1 MRLLVGALL
10 VLTLVG
16 CGGGKGGD
24 GGPTLAAGAAGTPAG
39 CAGDCAAAT
48 PTALTVAEVNRILSQ
63 AVQEAQARG
72 AAGTIAVVDR
82 SGNVLGVF
90 KMTGAAATFT
100 ISGGRGVVG
109 GLEGVNIVP
118 SEYAAI
124 SKAIT
129 GAYLSS
135 EGNAFST
142 RTASQI
148 VQENF
153 NPGEVNSPGGPL
165 FGVQFS
171 SLSCSDVVNTA
182 VSTAGPRPS
191 PLGLAADPGGLPLY
205 KNGIVVGGIG
215 VIADGVY
222 GLDLNINDV
231 DQDLDE
237 LVAVAGARGFDAPVN
252 RRGDHI
258 TADGRTFR
266 YLDSEAIVSN
276 PAAAPAAPT
285 GGALLTVPAYK
296 AASAVTAGVAFS
308 TNASGFR
315 LDAATPEFAGLGA
328 YVLDN
333 GAGANRFPPI
343 AGTDALLTAAEVKRI
358 LAEAIKIANRARAQI
373 RQPLG
378 THAQVTISV
387 VDTNAAILGVIRT
400 PDAPV
405 FGTDVAIQKARSALL
420 FSSVSAGAL
429 NAVVPGP
436 LAPLVQGTPISTY
449 VTAMQA
455 LIPGALTN
463 GVAYSNRAIGN
474 LARPFLPDGINAN
487 GPGPL
492 SKPLAQWSP
501 FADGMQ
507 LDLVRDKVVTNI
519 IAGANMG
526 PCSAV
531 PAVANGIQIFPGAV
545 PIYRGATLVGAIGI
559 SGDGIDQDDM
569 VAFLGLANAGIVL
582 GTGIANAPVTRAD
595 TIAVPGGLLR
605 YVNCPV
611 SPFLD
616 TTATNVCNGI

>member
-10 VLTLVG
+10 ALALLG
-16 CGGGKGGD
+16 CGGGEGGD
-24 GGPTLAAGAAGTPAG
+24 GGPTVAAPG
-39 CAGDCAAAT
+39 CEGGCAAAT
-48 PTALTVAEVNRILSQ
+48 PTALTAAEVNRILSQ

-72 AAGTIAVVDR
+72 ALGTIAVVDR

-109 GLEGVNIVP
+109 GLEGVNTVP

-153 NPGEVNSPGGPL
+153 NPGEVNAPGGPL

-222 GLDLNINDV
+222 GLDLNINDI

-237 LVAVAGARGFDAPVN
+237 LVAVAGASGFDAPVN
-252 RRGDHI
+252 RRGDRI

-266 YLDSEAIVSN
+266 YIDSAAIVSN
-276 PAAAPAAPT
+276 PAAAPAVPA
-285 GGALLTVPAYK
+285 GGALLIVPTYK
-296 AASAVTAGVAFS
+296 AVAAVTAGVAFS

-333 GAGANRFPPI
+333 GAGVNRFPPI

-378 THAQVTISV
+378 TRAQVTISV
-387 VDTNAAILGVIRT
+387 VDTAAVILGVIRT

-420 FSSVSAGAL
+420 FSKTTAAASL
-429 NAVVPGP
+429 NGLGGTIPG
-436 LAPLVQGTPISTY
+436 Y
-449 VTAMQA
+449 VAAMQA
-455 LIPGALTN
+455 LIGGALAN
-463 GVAYSNRAIGN
+463 GIAYSNRAIGN

-492 SKPLAQWSP
+492 SKPFAAWSP
-501 FADGMQ
+501 FADGLQ
-507 LDLVRDKVVTNI
+507 LDLVQTKVVANI
-519 IAGANMG
+519 NGGVTTG

-531 PAVANGIQIFPGAV
+531 AEAANGIQIFPGAV

-569 VAFLGLANAGIVL
+569 VAFLGLANAGVVL
-582 GTGIANAPVTRAD
+582 GTGIANAPGATRAD
-595 TIAVPGGLLR
+595 TIAVPGGQLR

>member
-1 MRLLVGALL
+1 MIRAVVVLLAA
-10 VLTLVG
+10 VLAG
-16 CGGGKGGD
+16 CGGGSGGD
-24 GGPTLAAGAAGTPAG
+24 GGPTVAATAVAPE
-39 CAGDCAAAT
+39 CAGSCAAAT
-48 PTALTVAEVNRILSQ
+48 PTALSVAEVNRILSQ

-90 KMTGAAATFT
+90 KMTGAGGFT
-100 ISGGRGVVG
+100 IDGGRGVVG
-109 GLEGVNIVP
+109 GLEGVAIVP
-118 SEYAAI
+118 PEYAAI

-153 NPGEVNSPGGPL
+153 NPGENGSPGGPL

-171 SLSCSDVVNTA
+171 SLSCSDVVTS
-182 VSTAGPRPS
+182 VGPRPS
-191 PLGLAADPGGLPLY
+191 PLGLAADPGGMPLY

-215 VIADGVY
+215 VMADGIY
-222 GLDLNINDV
+222 GLDLNIIDV
-231 DQDLDE
+231 DQNLDE
-237 LVAVAGARGFDAPVN
+237 LIAVAGARGFDAPVN
-252 RRGDHI
+252 RRADHI

-276 PAAAPAAPT
+276 TAAAPALPT
-285 GGALLTVPAYK
+285 GGALITVPVYK
-296 AASAVTAGVAFS
+296 PAAAVTAGVAFS
-308 TNASGFR
+308 TVASGFR
-315 LDAATPEFAGLGA
+315 LDTTTSEFAGLNA

-333 GAGANRFPPI
+333 GAGVNRYPAI

-358 LAEAIKIANRARAQI
+358 LAEAIKVANRARAQI

-378 THAQVTISV
+378 TPAQVTISV

-420 FSSVSAGAL
+420 FSKTAAAATL
-429 NAVVPGP
+429 NAIGGTIPG
-436 LAPLVQGTPISTY
+436 Y
-449 VTAMQA
+449 VSAMQA
-455 LIPGALTN
+455 LIGGALTN
-463 GVAYSNRAIGN
+463 GVAYSNRAVGN
-474 LARPFLPDGINAN
+474 LARPFLPDGINGN

-492 SKPLAQWSP
+492 SLPYNQWSP
-501 FADGMQ
+501 FADGLQ
-507 LDLVRDKVVTNI
+507 LDLVKTAVVANI
-519 IAGANMG
+519 GAPALTVG
-526 PCSAV
+526 CSTAS
-531 PAVANGIQIFPGAV
+531 ANGIQIFPGAV
-545 PIYRGATLVGAIGI
+545 PIYRSGTLVGAIGI

-569 VAFLGLANAGIVL
+569 VAFLGLANAGIAL
-582 GTGIANAPVTRAD
+582 GTGIANAPPAVPRAD
-595 TIAVPGGLLR
+595 TISVPGGQLR

-611 SPFLD
+611 APFLD
-616 TTATNVCNGI
+616 TTATNVCSGI

>member
-10 VLTLVG
+10 ALALLG
-16 CGGGKGGD
+16 CGGGEGGD
-24 GGPTLAAGAAGTPAG
+24 GGPTVAAPG
-39 CAGDCAAAT
+39 CEGGCAAAT
-48 PTALTVAEVNRILSQ
+48 PTALTAAEVNRILSQ

-72 AAGTIAVVDR
+72 ALGTIAVVDR

-109 GLEGVNIVP
+109 GLEGVNTVP

-153 NPGEVNSPGGPL
+153 NPGEVNAPGGPL

-222 GLDLNINDV
+222 GLDLNINDI

-237 LVAVAGARGFDAPVN
+237 LVAVAGASGFDAPVN
-252 RRGDHI
+252 RRGDRI

-266 YLDSEAIVSN
+266 YIDSAAIVSN
-276 PAAAPAAPT
+276 PAAAPAVPA
-285 GGALLTVPAYK
+285 GGALLIVPTYK
-296 AASAVTAGVAFS
+296 AVAAVTAGVAFS

-333 GAGANRFPPI
+333 GAGVNRFPPI

-387 VDTNAAILGVIRT
+387 VDTAAAILGVIRT

-420 FSSVSAGAL
+420 FSKTTAAASL
-429 NAVVPGP
+429 NGLGGTIPG
-436 LAPLVQGTPISTY
+436 Y
-449 VTAMQA
+449 VAAMQA
-455 LIPGALTN
+455 LIGGALAN
-463 GVAYSNRAIGN
+463 GIAYSNRAIGN

-492 SKPLAQWSP
+492 SKPFAAWSP
-501 FADGMQ
+501 FADGLQ
-507 LDLVRDKVVTNI
+507 LDLVQTKVVANI
-519 IAGANMG
+519 NGGITTG

-531 PAVANGIQIFPGAV
+531 PEATNGIQIFPGAV

-569 VAFLGLANAGIVL
+569 VAFLGLANAGVVL
-582 GTGIANAPVTRAD
+582 GTGIANAPGVRAD
-595 TIAVPGGLLR
+595 TIAVPGGQLR